1 MISFIVPVFY
11 KNKNSYIV
19 QRAKAIIDFFE
30 KYKEL
35 ELIIADASK
44 WHLLNSKF
52 PNIQIL
58 NVNYNK
64 GEFSPAI
71 VRNLAVEKATKK
83 YLFFLDVDLSFS
95 ELFLD
100 TLKSEI
106 NQQLVENRKKFLM
119 LPCLYLSPKGTKIY
133 EHSKN
138 KIEIINEFRES
149 LLLGENKF
157 VERLAINTSAIVL
170 EKEYFIKIG
179 KFSED
184 FFGHG
189 GEDFEFI
196 HRLMSLSPYFV
207 RNEEEYYYD
216 KVEQFPINYKGFRK
230 YMAYYSFE
238 YIFSDLVLVHKWH
251 ERALMNFFYMKRN
264 RNENLLIKKMKAYDS
279 KHRKSAWK
287 ATNRPINYQ
296 QFLKNLL
303 QQHGYT
309 ADRYIGLYKYG
320 DSVKIQRPMS
330 AKIRKLITRPI
341 QFFLDIKW
349 IKKLLSWKNSIK
361 EEVKK
366 N

>member
-1 MISFIVPVFY
+1 MVSFIVPVFY
-11 KNKNSYIV
+11 KSKNSYIV
-19 QRAKAIIDFFE
+19 QRAKKIIDLFE
-30 KYKEL
+30 KYKEF

-44 WHLLNSKF
+44 WYLLDSAF
-52 PNIQIL
+52 PNIKIL

-106 NQQLVENRKKFLM
+106 NQQLVENQKKFLM
-119 LPCLYLSPKGTKIY
+119 LPCFYLSPKGTKIY
-133 EHSKN
+133 EHSKD

-170 EKEYFIKIG
+170 KKEYFIKIG

-196 HRLMSLSPYFV
+196 HRLMSLSPHFV
-207 RNEEEYYYD
+207 RNEEEYYCD
-216 KVEQFPINYKGFRK
+216 KVEQFPASYKGFRK
-230 YMAYYSFE
+230 YMAYYSME
-238 YIFSDLVLVHKWH
+238 YIFTDLVLVHRWH
-251 ERALMNFFYMKRN
+251 ERALMNFFYMKRIK
-264 RNENLLIKKMKAYDS
+264 NENLLIKKMKDYDNKYKNS
-279 KHRKSAWK
+279 VWK
-287 ATNRPINYQ
+287 ATNKASNYQ
-296 QFLKNLL
+296 QFLEGLL
-303 QQHGYT
+303 
-309 ADRYIGLYKYG
+309 RKYG
-320 DSVKIQRPMS
+320 YASGKYVGLCKYKDNVKIQRPLS
-330 AKIRKLITRPI
+330 AKIRKLITRPK

-349 IKKLLSWKNSIK
+349 INLRKDENI
-361 EEVKK
+361 
-366 N
+366 